1 MEQMEMESS
10 GSNYYMTHKKKMM
23 KFFKT
28 ITKRSTKTINTKFN
42 DKLDAQIMDDIKMEY
57 EKLLPHIPYIGGIE
71 PWTKQLLLTTIF
83 LSVYKKLSTL
93 GNSAE
98 EAWEVCNT
106 IMEVQLNSI
115 PRLVR
120 KIIKRSVFSK
130 KQMRTYKRQSLIS
143 QNRFY
148 PQGDVFDF
156 IEGDN
161 ISYDYGIDI
170 IECAKVKFLKEQ
182 QAMEFMPYVCLI
194 DKLWAEIFEYSLIRK
209 GTIADGCDI
218 CDFRLRKDGP
228 VKVESPVWKNKWI
241 N

>member
-10 GSNYYMTHKKKMM
+10 ESNYYITHKKKMM
-23 KFFKT
+23 KFFKI
-28 ITKRSTKTINTKFN
+28 ITKKSTNTINTKFN
-42 DKLDAQIMDDIKMEY
+42 DKLDAPIMDDIEMEY
-57 EKLLPHIPYIGGIE
+57 EKLLPHIPYIGRIE

-83 LSVYKKLSTL
+83 LAVYKKLSTL

-106 IMEVQLNSI
+106 IMKVQLNSI

-143 QNRFY
+143 QDRFY

-161 ISYDYGIDI
+161 KSYDYGIDI

-228 VKVESPVWKNKWI
+228 VKVESPVWKNELS

>member
-10 GSNYYMTHKKKMM
+10 ESNYYITHKKKMM
-23 KFFKT
+23 KFFKI
-28 ITKRSTKTINTKFN
+28 ITKKSTKTINTKFN
-42 DKLDAQIMDDIKMEY
+42 DKLDAPIMDDIEMEY
-57 EKLLPHIPYIGGIE
+57 EKLLPHIPYIGRIE

-83 LSVYKKLSTL
+83 LAVYKKLSTL

-106 IMEVQLNSI
+106 IMKVQLNSI

-130 KQMRTYKRQSLIS
+130 KQMLTYKRQSLIS
-143 QNRFY
+143 QDRFY

-161 ISYDYGIDI
+161 KSYDYGIDI
-170 IECAKVKFLKEQ
+170 IECAKVKFLEEQ
-182 QAMEFMPYVCLI
+182 NAMEFMPYVCLV
-194 DKLWAEIFEYSLIRK
+194 DKLWAEIIEYSLVRE

-218 CDFRLRKDGP
+218 CDFRLKKDGA
-228 VKVESPVWKNKWI
+228 VKVNSTVWKKEWDN
-241 N
+241 

>member
-10 GSNYYMTHKKKMM
+10 ESNYYMTHKKKMM
-23 KFFKT
+23 KFFKI
-28 ITKRSTKTINTKFN
+28 ITKKSTKTINTKFN
-42 DKLDAQIMDDIKMEY
+42 DKLDAPIMDDIEMEY
-57 EKLLPHIPYIGGIE
+57 EKLLPHIPYIGRIE

-83 LSVYKKLSTL
+83 LAVYKKLSTL

-106 IMEVQLNSI
+106 IMKVQLNSI

-143 QNRFY
+143 QDRFY

-161 ISYDYGIDI
+161 KSYDYGIDI

-228 VKVESPVWKNKWI
+228 VKVESPVWKNELS

>member
-1 MEQMEMESS
+1 MKPSD
-10 GSNYYMTHKKKMM
+10 SNYYMIHKKKMM
-23 KFFKT
+23 KFFNT
-28 ITKRSTKTINTKFN
+28 MTKKSTKTINTKFI
-42 DKLDAQIMDDIKMEY
+42 DKLNTPIMDDIKMEY
-57 EKLLPHIPYIGGIE
+57 EKLLPCIPYVGGIE

-83 LSVYKKLSTL
+83 LSVYKKLSAL

-98 EAWEVCNT
+98 EAWDVCNT
-106 IMEVQLNSI
+106 IMIVQLNSI

-143 QNRFY
+143 QDKLY
-148 PQGDVFDF
+148 LQGDVFNF

-161 ISYDYGIDI
+161 INYDYGIDI

-182 QAMEFMPYVCLI
+182 QAMEFIPYVCLI

-218 CDFRLRKDGP
+218 CDFRLKKEGP
-228 VKVESPVWKNKWI
+228 VKVESPVWKNEWC

>member
-1 MEQMEMESS
+1 METPE
-10 GSNYYMTHKKKMM
+10 SNYYMTHKKKMM
-23 KFFKT
+23 KFFNT
-28 ITKRSTKTINTKFN
+28 ITKKSTKTINTKFN
-42 DKLDAQIMDDIKMEY
+42 DKLDTPIMDDIKMEY
-57 EKLLPHIPYIGGIE
+57 EKLLPSIPYVGGIE

-83 LSVYKKLSTL
+83 LSVYKKLSAF

-98 EAWEVCNT
+98 EAWDVCNT
-106 IMEVQLNSI
+106 IMKVQLNSI
-115 PRLVR
+115 PRLMR

-130 KQMRTYKRQSLIS
+130 KQMRAYKRQSLIS
-143 QNRFY
+143 QNRLY
-148 PQGDVFDF
+148 TRGDVFNF

-161 ISYDYGIDI
+161 KSYDYGIDI

-194 DKLWAEIFEYSLIRK
+194 DKLWAEIFKYSLIRE

-218 CDFRLRKDGP
+218 CDFRLRKEGP
-228 VKVESPVWKNKWI
+228 VKVESPVWKNEWG